1 MENGV
6 CERVCDVNF
15 DLKVLGGEFKKL
27 LKSDVSLLH
36 KFFSKENGKEEFTW
50 QVRKHPAD

>member
-15 DLKVLGGEFKKL
+15 DVIVLIYRFKKL
-27 LKSDVSLLH
+27 LKKV
-36 KFFSKENGKEEFTW
+36 
-50 QVRKHPAD
+50 